1 MSETN
6 TTPPTP
12 TPTPATAPAVKP
24 RPTLPKLTKLKAHD
38 PKTAEPSKPKILIF
52 GRPGVGKTWWA
63 LSFPQVY
70 YIDTEGGADLA
81 HYTDRLKKASGVYM
95 GPDDGS
101 NDLGVITEQVKA
113 LATEAHPY
121 KTVVIDSMSKPF
133 NTAISEEATRL
144 GEKDQF
150 GASKKPAIAN
160 IRRLITWLD
169 KIDMNVILICH
180 EKQEWGL
187 LNGERAQTGVTFD
200 CYEKLEYELHLC
212 LRADKRGPERFAVV
226 RKSRL
231 LGFPDGSE
239 FKLDFAEFAQRYGKE
254 TIEKPAKLL
263 VLATPVEVEE
273 VTRLLDIV
281 KVSDE
286 DREKW
291 FKKANVEAW
300 NEMTKDQIGGVI
312 GWLNKRMK

>member
-1 MSETN
+1 MNEPN
-6 TTPPTP
+6 PTP
-12 TPTPATAPAVKP
+12 APATAPAAAPKP
-24 RPTLPKLTKLKAHD
+24 RPALPKLTKLKAHD
-38 PKTAEPSKPKILIF
+38 PKSAEPSKPKILIF

-70 YIDTEGGADLA
+70 YIDTEGGADLS
-81 HYTDRLKKASGVYM
+81 HYTDRLKKSGGVYM

-101 NDLGVITEQVKA
+101 NDLSVITEQVKA

-121 KTVVIDSMSKPF
+121 RTVVIDSMSKPF

-150 GASKKPAIAN
+150 GASKKPAIAA
-160 IRRLITWLD
+160 IRRLVTWLD

-231 LGFPDGSE
+231 VGFPDGDE
-239 FKLDFAEFAQRYGKE
+239 FKLDYAEFAARYGKAV
-254 TIEKPAKLL
+254 IEKPSQVI
-263 VLATPVEVEE
+263 VLATAAEVAE

-286 DREKW
+286 DVEKW

-300 NEMTKDQIGGVI
+300 NEMTGTQIGGVI
-312 GWLNKRMK
+312 GWLQKRMK